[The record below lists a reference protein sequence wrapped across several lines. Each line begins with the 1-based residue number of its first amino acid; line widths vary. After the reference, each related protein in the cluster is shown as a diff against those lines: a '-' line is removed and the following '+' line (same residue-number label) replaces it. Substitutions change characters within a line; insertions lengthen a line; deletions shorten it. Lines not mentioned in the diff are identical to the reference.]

1 MGYASKRRQEKLF
14 NDSLNELLTFA
25 HAQPKLSLDQR
36 RALVMA
42 IFKGG
47 SLGNYY
53 QKHTSQSFTSL
64 NYQYTRQGLLRV
76 CLDKMITYPK
86 LSKNIRKTICN
97 ISALSAWAK
106 TNPKRTEI
114 IFDNFAKEMCPEDC
128 AQETDWSITGNI
140 ASNFQKSLVKKLG
153 HRLGTDKTLDFI
165 IYSPNSFYKKYRGR

>member
-1 MGYASKRRQEKLF
+1 MGYANKKRQEKLF
-14 NDSLNELLTFA
+14 NDSLNELLVFA
-25 HAQPKLSLDQR
+25 YAQPELSLDQR

-53 QKHTSQSFTSL
+53 QKHTPQTFTSL

-76 CLDKMITYPK
+76 CLDKMITYPE
-86 LSKNIRKTICN
+86 LSKNIRKAIYS

-106 TNPKRTEI
+106 TNPNHTEA
-114 IFDNFAKEMCPEDC
+114 IFDNFAQKMCPEDC
-128 AQETDWSITGNI
+128 VQDTGWSITGNI

-165 IYSPNSFYKKYRGR
+165 IYSPNSFYKKYREK